1 MDDHRQKN
9 ENVKK
14 DPTGAAKKGPID
26 VYVPIGCEGI
36 PSDILGSYTGLNQM
50 EEIPEQDADDL

>member
-9 ENVKK
+9 ENVK
-14 DPTGAAKKGPID
+14 GPID
-26 VYVPIGCEGI
+26 VYVSIGCEGI